1 MKIQAL
7 VILLEGTASQN
18 LFTLQKLA
26 QENPNKTIKQ
36 LWQELHRN

>member
-1 MKIQAL
+1 MKTVTL
-7 VILLEGTASQN
+7 VIQLEGTAQDVFYI
-18 LFTLQKLA
+18 LRRLA